1 MTNARGLIISA
12 PRSGSGK
19 TTLMLGLLRALTRRG
34 IAVQPA
40 KCGPD
45 YIDPAFHT
53 AATGRQSYNLD
64 SWSMRPALLDGLIV
78 TLSSNADL
86 VICEASMG
94 LFDGVA
100 TQGASGNGS
109 SADISARTGWP
120 VLLLL
125 DVSGQ
130 SQSAGAVAAG
140 FAHFRSDVKVAGVI
154 LNRVASDRHRTLCTI
169 AIEQAGLT
177 VLGSLPRQEGHTL
190 PERHLGLIQAR
201 ETSGLDVQL
210 DAIADFIEAN
220 VNIDALL
227 EAADVAHSAPE
238 HAASVF
244 PPPGQR
250 IALAHDNA
258 FSFIYP
264 HVLAGWQKAG
274 AEILSFSPLAD
285 EGPDP
290 SADICWLPGGYP
302 ELHAA
307 HLAANA
313 NFKSALRNFADRAPV
328 HGECG
333 GYMVLGTT
341 LEDADGTTHEMSGLL
356 GLRTSF
362 AKRRMNLGYR
372 SVTAL
377 ADSPL
382 GKTGATY
389 RGHEFHYSTVLDRS
403 NDEPLFATTDANG
416 TSLAASGSIRNKVS
430 GSFFHLIDVKD
441 I

>member
-1 MTNARGLIISA
+1 MTIAPGLIISA

-19 TTLMLGLLRALTRRG
+19 TTLMLGLLRALTRRR
-34 IAVQPA
+34 IAAQPA

-64 SWSMRPALLDGLIV
+64 SWSMRSALLDGLISE
-78 TLSSNADL
+78 LSSDTDL

-100 TQGASGNGS
+100 TRGASGDGS

-140 FAHFRSDVKVAGVI
+140 FAHFRSDVKIAGVI
-154 LNRVASDRHRTLCTI
+154 LNRVASDRHRHLCSI
-169 AIEQAGLT
+169 AIKRAGLR
-177 VLGSLPRQEGHTL
+177 VLGSLPRQEGHAL

-201 ETSGLDVQL
+201 ETSGLDAQL
-210 DAIADFIEAN
+210 DALADFVESHID
-220 VNIDALL
+220 IDALL
-227 EAADVAHSAPE
+227 A
-238 HAASVF
+238 AASALPAMREQAIEFF

-274 AEILSFSPLAD
+274 AEILPFSPLAD
-285 EGPDP
+285 EGPDVN
-290 SADICWLPGGYP
+290 ADICWLPGGYP

-307 HLAANA
+307 RLAAA
-313 NFKSALRNFADRAPV
+313 THFKSSLQDFARHAPV

-333 GYMVLGTT
+333 GYMALGET
-341 LEDADGTTHEMSGLL
+341 LEDADGVTHEMAGLL

-372 SVTAL
+372 SVIAL
-377 ADSPL
+377 TDNPL
-382 GKTGATY
+382 GCAGARY
-389 RGHEFHYSTVLDRS
+389 RGHEFHYSTVLDRG
-403 NDEPLFATTDANG
+403 DDAALFAVTDANG
-416 TSLAASGSIRNKVS
+416 ASLGDAGSLRGKVS
-430 GSFFHLIDVKD
+430 GSFFHLIDAGD

>member
-1 MTNARGLIISA
+1 
-12 PRSGSGK
+12 
-19 TTLMLGLLRALTRRG
+19 
-34 IAVQPA
+34 
-40 KCGPD
+40 
-45 YIDPAFHT
+45 
-53 AATGRQSYNLD
+53 
-64 SWSMRPALLDGLIV
+64 MRPALLDGLI
-78 TLSSNADL
+78 TELSTGADL

-100 TQGASGNGS
+100 TKGASGDGS

-140 FAHFRSDVKVAGVI
+140 FAHFRSDVKIAGVI
-154 LNRVASDRHRTLCTI
+154 LNRVASDRHRHLCTI
-169 AIEQAGLT
+169 AIERAGLT

-201 ETSGLDVQL
+201 ETSGLDAQL

-220 VNIDALL
+220 VDLDALL
-227 EAADVAHSAPE
+227 A
-238 HAASVF
+238 AASVVPASSDQTTSFF

-264 HVLAGWQKAG
+264 HILTGWQKAG
-274 AEILSFSPLAD
+274 AEILPFSPLAD
-285 EGPDP
+285 EGPDAG
-290 SADICWLPGGYP
+290 ADICWLPGGYP

-307 HLAANA
+307 RLAANTH
-313 NFKSALRNFADRAPV
+313 FKSTLRNFANHTPV

-341 LEDADGTTHEMSGLL
+341 LEDADGITHEMTGLL
-356 GLRTSF
+356 ALKTSI

-372 SVTAL
+372 SATTLVENL
-377 ADSPL
+377 L
-382 GKTGATY
+382 GPKGAKY
-389 RGHEFHYSTVLDRS
+389 RGHEFHYSTVLDRG
-403 NDEPLFATTDANG
+403 NDEPLFTVTDANG
-416 TSLAASGSIRNKVS
+416 TSLGASGSIRGKVS
-430 GSFFHLIDVKD
+430 GSFFHLIDVRD
-441 I
+441 N